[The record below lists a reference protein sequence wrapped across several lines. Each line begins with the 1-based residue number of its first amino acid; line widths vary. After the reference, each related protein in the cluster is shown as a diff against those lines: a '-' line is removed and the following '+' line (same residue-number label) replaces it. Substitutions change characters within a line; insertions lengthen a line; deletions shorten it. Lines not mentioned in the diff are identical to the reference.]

1 MTNKSSKYNDDYL
14 YTLARLNIKK
24 YRVLKDY
31 TTQEL
36 ADKCELTHQF
46 IRDLECI
53 KLTRRPRLDT
63 LGRIAN
69 ALDIDIRE
77 LFAPIEENTKNK
89 SDEE

>member
-1 MTNKSSKYNDDYL
+1 MTKENNKYDNDYY
-14 YTLARLNIKK
+14 YTLARLNMKK
-24 YRVLKDY
+24 HRTLRNY

-36 ADKCELTHQF
+36 ADRCDLTHQF

-77 LFAPIEENTKNK
+77 LFEPIEENK